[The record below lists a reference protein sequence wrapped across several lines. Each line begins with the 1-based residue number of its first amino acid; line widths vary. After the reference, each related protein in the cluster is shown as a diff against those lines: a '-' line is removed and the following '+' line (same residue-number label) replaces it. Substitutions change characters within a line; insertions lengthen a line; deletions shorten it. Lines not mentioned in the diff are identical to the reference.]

1 MDRSVGNTARKDI
14 DVFCLGRTK
23 LTGVPVCYLRCRRLA
38 HSLEAIYRLNPVA
51 YHARIIFG
59 IDFSL
64 GSEVTIKHLSLHGY
78 EASAEEVS
86 KLLMPIQW

>member
-1 MDRSVGNTARKDI
+1 MDRSVENTARKDI

-23 LTGVPVCYLRCRRLA
+23 LTGVPVCYLLRRRLA

-51 YHARIIFG
+51 DHAGIIFG

-64 GSEVTIKHLSLHGY
+64 VSEVTIKHLSLHGD
-78 EASAEEVS
+78 EASAEEFS
-86 KLLMPIQW
+86 KLLMLVQW